1 MEEVVKKKAKV
12 SKGEVA
18 SIIIYSILGVAGLVF
33 VVLGFIS
40 AYLPKKSSENW
51 TGGAAFTEAMH
62 MSYRVFGAI
71 LLVAAALIAVICLNV
86 FAKKSDVDNERAE
99 RRAQRLKIIADSD
112 AVSVAEEKTETASPK
127 EEAVEVTST
136 PKEDTK

>member
-12 SKGEVA
+12 SKAEVI

-51 TGGAAFTEAMH
+51 TGEAAFTEAMH

-71 LLVAAALIAVICLNV
+71 LLVAAALIAVLCLNL

-112 AVSVAEEKTETASPK
+112 AVTVAEEKIETVTPK
-127 EEAVEVTST
+127 ETVEVTST
-136 PKEDTK
+136 PKEETK

>member
-1 MEEVVKKKAKV
+1 MEEVVKKKSKV

-51 TGGAAFTEAMH
+51 TGEAAFTEAMH

-71 LLVAAALIAVICLNV
+71 LLIAAALIAVICLNL

-112 AVSVAEEKTETASPK
+112 AVTASENATATK
-127 EEAVEVTST
+127 EAVEVKSE
-136 PKEDTK
+136 PKEETK

>member
-12 SKGEVA
+12 SKGEVI

-51 TGGAAFTEAMH
+51 TGEAAFTEAMH

-71 LLVAAALIAVICLNV
+71 LLVAAALIAVICLNL

-112 AVSVAEEKTETASPK
+112 AATVAEEKTETVTPK
-127 EEAVEVTST
+127 ETVEVTST
-136 PKEDTK
+136 PKEETK

>member
-1 MEEVVKKKAKV
+1 MEEVVKKKGKV
-12 SKGEVA
+12 SKGEVI

-51 TGGAAFTEAMH
+51 TGEAAFTEAMH

-71 LLVAAALIAVICLNV
+71 LLVAAALIAVICLNL

-112 AVSVAEEKTETASPK
+112 AATVAEEKTETVTPK
-127 EEAVEVTST
+127 ETVEVTST
-136 PKEDTK
+136 PKEETK